1 MNVVQLRLV
10 DFRSGAGQ
18 RSPVSWSTEVKGG
31 VEERLNEFFEVELE
45 RVSAIAPEAVM
56 LHEAIRALTMRG
68 GKRLRPAVLYAAY
81 RSVSPSGGLGD
92 VVDAGAGLELL
103 QSYLLIHD
111 DWMDGD
117 DERRG
122 GPSVHA
128 ALGVDHEPHQA
139 ASLAILAGNLAC
151 AWSWRLFGS
160 EGRVLDVVQRMHEE
174 VLIGQQLDLLAV
186 QDVSRMQQ
194 LKTGSYTLRGP
205 MALGAVLGGA
215 SDAQALALERF
226 ATPLG
231 EAFQIRDDLLGTFGD
246 PGDTGKSAG
255 NDLRAG
261 KRTALVLAAE
271 RTGEDLAELKA
282 VFGVADAPDEA
293 IAAARA
299 LLLRVGAERV
309 VEERLA
315 TLLAE
320 ARAILASA
328 PLLEPG
334 VTMLGEI
341 ADKLAYRVG

>member
-1 MNVVQLRLV
+1 MNGWA
-10 DFRSGAGQ
+10 S
-18 RSPVSWSTEVKGG
+18 EVKAG
-31 VEERLNEFFEVELE
+31 VEERLHAFFVTE
-45 RVSAIAPEAVM
+45 RARAIAIAPEAEA
-56 LHEAIRALTMRG
+56 LHEAVRSLTMRG

-81 RSVSPSGGLGD
+81 RSVTQSGGLGD
-92 VVDAGAGLELL
+92 VVDAGAGLEVL

-128 ALGVDHEPHQA
+128 AFGADHDAHQA

-160 EGRVLDVVQRMHEE
+160 DPAVLEVVQRMHEE

-186 QDVSRMQQ
+186 EDVSRMQQ

-215 SDAQALALERF
+215 TAAQARSLTSF

-246 PGDTGKSAG
+246 PSDTGKSAG

-271 RTGEDLAELKA
+271 QTGAELSA
-282 VFGVADAPDEA
+282 LASVFGVADATDEA
-293 IAAARA
+293 VASARA
-299 LLLRVGAERV
+299 LLERVGAKQT

-315 TLLAE
+315 KLLDQ
-320 ARAILASA
+320 ARAELDGA
-328 PLLEPG
+328 PLAEPG
-334 VTMLGEI
+334 VTMLREL
-341 ADKLAYRVG
+341 ADKLAYRSA